1 MELRQIRS
9 FIAVAHALS
18 FSKAAH
24 ELHLSQPALSAQI
37 QALESDLGVQLLIR
51 NRRMVKLT
59 RAGESF
65 LQNAEALLQKIAD
78 ARLQAQ
84 LIAQGNAGHLR
95 VGFVASAALQLVPA
109 IVLAFRKRYPK
120 VSFDLKN
127 IRTVDQVEALA
138 NNMLDAGFVRLP
150 LTASNLIITPVH
162 REPFVLA
169 MSKNH
174 PLARTKK
181 FSLSDFAEEPF
192 VAYGRRWAPEFYDTW
207 VGICRRSGFSPN
219 VVQETAEMDTTL
231 ALVAAG
237 IGVAILPQELAQRHS
252 RELKIRDLPNEKTL
266 SQIGIA
272 IPRTHDNPLI
282 DNLVAIALETGKR

>member
-1 MELRQIRS
+1 MDLRQIRS
-9 FIAVAHALS
+9 FIAVAHVLS
-18 FSKAAH
+18 FSKAAR

-37 QALESDLGVQLLIR
+37 QALEADLRVLLLFR

-65 LQNAEALLQKIAD
+65 LRDSEVLLQKVVEAK
-78 ARLQAQ
+78 LQAQ
-84 LIAQGNAGHLR
+84 MIAQGSAGHLR

-127 IRTVDQVEALA
+127 VRTVDQVEALA
-138 NNMLDAGFVRLP
+138 NNTLDAGFVRLP
-150 LTASNLIITPVH
+150 LTAPGLVITPVH

-174 PLARTKK
+174 ALARAKS
-181 FSLSDFAEEPF
+181 FSLSGFAGEPF
-192 VAYGRRWAPEFYDTW
+192 VAYGRKWAPEFYDAWAGT
-207 VGICRRSGFSPN
+207 CKRSGFTPN
-219 VVQETAEMDTTL
+219 VVQETAEMETTL

-237 IGVAILPQELAQRHS
+237 IGVAILPEELARRHS
-252 RELKIRDLPNEKTL
+252 RELKIRNLPQEKTL
-266 SQIGIA
+266 SQMGIA
-272 IPRTHDNPLI
+272 VPLAHNNVLI
-282 DNLVAIALETGKR
+282 DNLVAVAKETGKR